1 MTRRSLLSATA
12 LVPLLAFPARAEPV
26 TLLEL
31 MTLDRL
37 ANMGGQI
44 VINALRGVAEVT
56 YAHMDIR
63 PLDGRMILTGLEVSP
78 YDMPDCMITLD
89 RAVIRSAPLDQI
101 AYGAL
106 DIDVLGFEMGD
117 GCLSEPDLRDLAEI
131 GITEMVLDRGQ
142 IRLEYDYASAGMTL
156 DVRAETTGLADLR
169 AHVDFSYF
177 ALNFE
182 REEPVADLAYA
193 EIEVTD
199 QGYWPVIAAEIPPAM
214 LLPEVTVPMLVDE
227 LLPRYVDPAQAPAPA
242 PAPDAPS
249 DGKGDDDSPAPTPQ
263 PAPQNSP
270 EDEAAHAFI
279 EASAA
284 TFARFAANPGTL
296 RLEFAPETPVR
307 LDEDLFEDFGPFV
320 AALSPTLFTEA
331 DRPDTRITADEAA
344 TLQSWLS
351 GGDEELGDAEL
362 MRYAHA
368 FLTGIGAPR
377 DAEVAME
384 LLTPL
389 LEAGN
394 PEALDMA
401 LGTLDDLDPGF
412 AYQIARDAA
421 AQGDRLAFAHLDRLE
436 ADLPVLDMLEI
447 QNEDGGDLLITGGE
461 TGREL
466 RQMAQEALSGLN
478 APRRYS
484 HAYFY
489 ALLALASGDAGAALI
504 VDELEA
510 MGDRMSGQDADHW
523 AETLAGI
530 HEYANE
536 VWFASP
542 DSE

>member
-12 LVPLLAFPARAEPV
+12 LVSLLAVPARAEPV
-26 TLLEL
+26 TLLDL
-31 MTLDRL
+31 LTVDRL

-78 YDMPDCMITLD
+78 YQEPDCTITLD
-89 RAVIRSAPLDQI
+89 RAVITTAPLDQI

-106 DIDVLGFEMGD
+106 DIDVLGFELGD
-117 GCLSEPDLRDLAEI
+117 GCLSERDRGDLAEI

-142 IRLEYDYASAGMTL
+142 IRLEYDYASSGLTL
-156 DVRAETTGLADLR
+156 DILADTAGLAELR

-177 ALNFE
+177 AVNFD

-199 QGYWPVIAAEIPPAM
+199 QGYWQVISAEIPPM
-214 LLPEVTVPMLVDE
+214 LLLPEVVVPQLVDE
-227 LLPRYVDPAQAPAPA
+227 LLPRYVDPDQAPAPA
-242 PAPDAPS
+242 PTPEAPS
-249 DGKGDDDSPAPTPQ
+249 DGKGDEESPTPAPL
-263 PAPQNSP
+263 NSP
-270 EDEAAHAFI
+270 EDEAAFAFI

-296 RLEFAPETPVR
+296 RLEFAPAAPVR
-307 LDEDLFEDFGPFV
+307 LNEDLLDEFGPFV
-320 AALSPTLFTEA
+320 AALSPMLFTDA
-331 DRPDTRITADEAA
+331 DRPDSRITADEAA
-344 TLQSWLS
+344 EIQTWIE
-351 GGDEELGDAEL
+351 GGDVEFGDADL

-377 DAEVAME
+377 DPGLAME

-389 LEAGN
+389 LETGN
-394 PEALDMA
+394 PDALDMA
-401 LGTLDDLDPGF
+401 LGTLDALDPAF

-436 ADLPVLDMLEI
+436 AELPLLDMLDLQE
-447 QNEDGGDLLITGGE
+447 EDGGDLSLAGDE
-461 TGREL
+461 TGRDL
-466 RQMAQEALSGLN
+466 RQMAQAALSGLG

-484 HAYFY
+484 DAYFY

-510 MGDRMSGQDADHW
+510 MGDRMSDTDATQW
-523 AETLAGI
+523 AETLAAI
-530 HEYANE
+530 HDRANT

-542 DSE
+542 ASE